1 MENQNI
7 QKRDEQL
14 KMLFGNLKEERLPEG
29 FRQRMMLRIEKEAER
44 KSHRQLVWT
53 YVALI
58 TASLI
63 VIGTIVSC
71 FWVYDLK
78 SAFWVY
84 DLKSAFQLDL
94 SMTPQTKSIYSIY
107 IAVGGAA
114 FFLLWIDY
122 RFREWYKKRH
132 PMNEE

>member
-44 KSHRQLVWT
+44 KSHRLLVWT

-58 TASLI
+58 TASLL

-78 SAFWVY
+78 SAFGVY

>member
-44 KSHRQLVWT
+44 KSHRLLVWT

-58 TASLI
+58 TASLL

-71 FWVYDLK
+71 
-78 SAFWVY
+78 FWVY

>member
-29 FRQRMMLRIEKEAER
+29 FRQRMMLRIEKEAEW

-58 TASLI
+58 TASLL

-71 FWVYDLK
+71 
-78 SAFWVY
+78 FWVY

-122 RFREWYKKRH
+122 RFHEWYKKRH

>member
-58 TASLI
+58 TASLL

-71 FWVYDLK
+71 
-78 SAFWVY
+78 FWVY

-132 PMNEE
+132 SMNED

>member
-58 TASLI
+58 TASLL
-63 VIGTIVSC
+63 VIGTIV
-71 FWVYDLK
+71 

-132 PMNEE
+132 SMNEE

>member
-58 TASLI
+58 TASLL

-71 FWVYDLK
+71 
-78 SAFWVY
+78 FWVY

-122 RFREWYKKRH
+122 RFREWYRKRH

>member
-58 TASLI
+58 TASLL

-78 SAFWVY
+78 SAFGVY

-94 SMTPQTKSIYSIY
+94 SMTPPDEKHLLYLYRSRRCC
-107 IAVGGAA
+107 

-132 PMNEE
+132 SMNEE

>member
-58 TASLI
+58 TASLL

-71 FWVYDLK
+71 
-78 SAFWVY
+78 FWVY

-122 RFREWYKKRH
+122 RFHEWYKKRH

>member
-58 TASLI
+58 TASLL

-71 FWVYDLK
+71 
-78 SAFWVY
+78 FWVY

>member
-58 TASLI
+58 TASLL

-71 FWVYDLK
+71 
-78 SAFWVY
+78 FWVY

-107 IAVGGAA
+107 IAVGGTA

>member
-14 KMLFGNLKEERLPEG
+14 KMLFGNLKEEHLPEG

-58 TASLI
+58 TASLL

-71 FWVYDLK
+71 
-78 SAFWVY
+78 FWVY

>member
-58 TASLI
+58 TASLL

-71 FWVYDLK
+71 
-78 SAFWVY
+78 FWVY

-107 IAVGGAA
+107 IAIGGAA